1 MTEKQASADVRE
13 GIRSGIVATIRQD
26 VEQRGGRTARRL
38 LAAGLI
44 GVVGALGVTL
54 LVSSHPYGH
63 HPPWHVVVFSTV
75 WAGLLVVSSAVALL
89 DVRTPGLPLA
99 RSASIGIL
107 GVGLA
112 GICGAVCPDQ
122 HFLHWWSATGVG
134 DSIAEHAG
142 LGVSSI
148 CFGLVTTLVI
158 GLLSA
163 FLVLCDGRQAV
174 APFLPTA
181 VLVVLLT
188 PGVALQSVGTSVGV
202 FAGWLAGTAAGA
214 YVGVAAGAWLGER
227 LPLRRRS

>member
-1 MTEKQASADVRE
+1 MTEEQTPADIRE
-13 GIRSGIVATIRQD
+13 GVRSGILATIEQD
-26 VEQRGGRTARRL
+26 VERRGGQTARRL
-38 LAAGLI
+38 LAAGLV
-44 GVVGALGVTL
+44 GVAGALGVTL

-89 DVRTPGLPLA
+89 DVRTPRLPLA

-107 GVGLA
+107 GLGLA
-112 GICGAVCPDQ
+112 GICGAVCPDP
-122 HFLHWWSATGVG
+122 HFLHWWSATRVG
-134 DSIAEHAG
+134 MPVAEHAG
-142 LGVSSI
+142 LAVSSI

-158 GLLSA
+158 GLVSA
-163 FLVLCDGRQAV
+163 FLVLCDGRPAV
-174 APFLPTA
+174 APLLSTA

-202 FAGWLAGTAAGA
+202 FAGWWAGTAAGA
-214 YVGVAAGAWLGER
+214 YAGVAAGAWLGGR